1 MVVAGCA
8 EGEMA
13 LWDLRETSATH
24 HQLREEDEE
33 GVLRRAPTYVSQG
46 SHASKVLY
54 FISLSFSPFHIFQVV
69 SVRHLQDGEGAPTP
83 VSDKGGLANFHL
95 PSMSLSSPRSGCV
108 SAGVSGEPGKS
119 RCVDGARYSE
129 RF

>member
-13 LWDLRETSATH
+13 LWDLRETSAAH
-24 HQLREEDEE
+24 HQLREEEGEE

-46 SHASKVLY
+46 SHASKVLHL
-54 FISLSFSPFHIFQVV
+54 FSFSLSLSSFHILKVV

-83 VSDKGGLANFHL
+83 VSDKGGLTDCHL
-95 PSMSLSSPRSGCV
+95 ALQ
-108 SAGVSGEPGKS
+108 
-119 RCVDGARYSE
+119 
-129 RF
+129 

>member
-54 FISLSFSPFHIFQVV
+54 FISLSFPLFSPFQIFQVV
-69 SVRHLQDGEGAPTP
+69 SVRHLQDGEGAPTA
-83 VSDKGGLANFHL
+83 VSDKGGLNININI
-95 PSMSLSSPRSGCV
+95 
-108 SAGVSGEPGKS
+108 ENININIEK
-119 RCVDGARYSE
+119 YKYKYIKI
-129 RF
+129 